1 MDRMVTRSG
10 VLALIPARGGSKSI
24 PRKNVRLLGGLP
36 LIAYSIEAAR
46 RAACVDRV
54 VVSTDDPEIA
64 EVARRFGAEVPFVR
78 PADLADDHAPDLPVF
93 LHALDWLADHDGY
106 HPEAVVHLRPTSPLR
121 PPTCV
126 DGAVAL
132 LRSAPTVDSVRA
144 VVPSGQNPYKMWRQQ
159 PDGVMVPLLTDAGP
173 EGYNQ
178 PRQVLPPTWWQTGHI
193 DVAWTTTLRDQQSMS
208 GARIRPY
215 PIDPV
220 YTCDLDTELDWVRT
234 EWQLA
239 HLQAPVISPAVSGF
253 PDRVDLVVFDFDGVF
268 TDNRVWVAAGGHE
281 WVACS
286 RSDGIGLQ
294 ALRDLGVPMMVLS
307 TEPNPVVADRCRK
320 LALPCEHGVADKGAR
335 LRALLAERNIDA
347 AHVVYVGNDI
357 NDLDC
362 LRTVGCPVVVADA
375 HPAVR
380 SVARIVLT
388 ERGGLGAVREL
399 CDRLALHLRSTRKET
414 P

>member
-1 MDRMVTRSG
+1 
-10 VLALIPARGGSKSI
+10 
-24 PRKNVRLLGGLP
+24 
-36 LIAYSIEAAR
+36 
-46 RAACVDRV
+46 
-54 VVSTDDPEIA
+54 
-64 EVARRFGAEVPFVR
+64 
-78 PADLADDHAPDLPVF
+78 
-93 LHALDWLADHDGY
+93 
-106 HPEAVVHLRPTSPLR
+106 
-121 PPTCV
+121 
-126 DGAVAL
+126 
-132 LRSAPTVDSVRA
+132 
-144 VVPSGQNPYKMWRQQ
+144 
-159 PDGVMVPLLTDAGP
+159 
-173 EGYNQ
+173 
-178 PRQVLPPTWWQTGHI
+178 
-193 DVAWTTTLRDQQSMS
+193 
-208 GARIRPY
+208 
-215 PIDPV
+215 
-220 YTCDLDTELDWVRT
+220 
-234 EWQLA
+234 
-239 HLQAPVISPAVSGF
+239 
-253 PDRVDLVVFDFDGVF
+253 VVFDFDGVF

>member
-1 MDRMVTRSG
+1 MDGMVTQSG

-24 PRKNVRLLGGLP
+24 PRKNVRLLSGLP

-64 EVARRFGAEVPFVR
+64 AVARRFGADVPFVR
-78 PADLADDHAPDLPVF
+78 PADLADDQTPDLPVF
-93 LHALDWLADHDGY
+93 LQALDWLATHDDY
-106 HPEAVVHLRPTSPLR
+106 HPDVVVHLRATSPLR
-121 PPTCV
+121 PPECV
-126 DGAVAL
+126 DAAVAL
-132 LRSAPTVDSVRA
+132 LRLAPAVDSVRA
-144 VVPSGQNPYKMWRQQ
+144 VVPSGQNPYKMWRQS
-159 PDGVMVPLLTDAGP
+159 DGVLVPVLTDAGS

-178 PRQVLPPTWWQTGHI
+178 PRQSLPPTWWQTGHI
-193 DVAWTTTLRDQQSMS
+193 DVAWTSTLRDQRSMS
-208 GARIRPY
+208 GSRIRPY
-215 PIDPV
+215 AIDPV

-239 HLQAPVISPAVSGF
+239 HLPAPALSPVVREF
-253 PDRVDLVVFDFDGVF
+253 PDRVALVVFDFDGVF

-320 LALPCEHGVADKGAR
+320 LGLPCEHGVADKGAR
-335 LRALLAERNIDA
+335 LRALLDERQINP
-347 AHVVYVGNDI
+347 AHVVYVGNDV
-357 NDLDC
+357 NDRDC
-362 LRTVGCPVVVADA
+362 LRAVGCPVVVADA
-375 HPAVR
+375 HPSVR
-380 SVARIVLT
+380 AEARLILR
-388 ERGGLGAVREL
+388 ERGGAGAVREL
-399 CDRLALHLRSTRKET
+399 CDRLAQHLISREAL
-414 P
+414 